1 VLAAHGGGRGVTRA
15 FGADRCIIPELY
27 IVLFYVAIMESA
39 IGVRKSTTA
48 RDAREFSFLTNH
60 GKALL
65 LIAHDPRIRIRDIA
79 ERLNITERATQ
90 RIVADLANAGYIE
103 RAREGRRTRYSVS
116 KHLPLGLPIRRD
128 ADIGALLAV
137 LPAANGSV

>member
-1 VLAAHGGGRGVTRA
+1 MESVTGVTK
-15 FGADRCIIPELY
+15 
-27 IVLFYVAIMESA
+27 SA
-39 IGVRKSTTA
+39 AVR
-48 RDAREFSFLTNH
+48 DGREFSFLTNH

-79 ERLNITERATQ
+79 DLLDITERATQ

-137 LPAANGSV
+137 LPAASGST